1 MRNINGM
8 PVGLSPVSISRI
20 VAGILAALWAMAGL
34 ANDYVALASVGPSAD
49 VIIAVATN
57 VFLIAGASLAFVN
70 ARSWRLVLLI
80 ALVCVTADRIVSA
93 LGSGAA
99 FQQTVSAA
107 IAFVAIAS
115 VTLVGS
121 APRR

>member
-1 MRNINGM
+1 M
-8 PVGLSPVSISRI
+8 PVGLSPVSISRF

-49 VIIAVATN
+49 ALIAVATN
-57 VFLIAGASLAFVN
+57 VFLIVGASLAFVN
-70 ARSWRLVLLI
+70 SRSWRLPLLI

-99 FQQTVSAA
+99 FQQTISAT

-115 VTLVGS
+115 VTLFGS
-121 APRR
+121 RPLR